1 MSKIGRSKNM
11 KIFSRKEER
20 GLSMN
25 IQQDSYWSIL
35 IREDYTV
42 EDRVN
47 STGKEYL
54 TWHNDHHDRHAEMN
68 LWVIVHCT
76 VNIYIVECF
85 F

>member
-25 IQQDSYWSIL
+25 IQQDSYLSIL

-54 TWHNDHHDRHAEMN
+54 T
-68 LWVIVHCT
+68 
-76 VNIYIVECF
+76 
-85 F
+85 